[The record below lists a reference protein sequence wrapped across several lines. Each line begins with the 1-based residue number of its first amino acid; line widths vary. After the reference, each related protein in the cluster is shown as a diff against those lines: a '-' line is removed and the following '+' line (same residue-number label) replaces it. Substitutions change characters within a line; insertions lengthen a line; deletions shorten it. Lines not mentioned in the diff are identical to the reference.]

1 MKRVNEPNK
10 YGLIKIDF
18 DGHVKAC
25 FKVENGCIVVLGAMD
40 GYGVPIKI
48 ED

>member
-18 DGHVKAC
+18 DGHVKAG
-25 FKVENGCIVVLGAMD
+25 FKVENGCIVVVGAMN
-40 GYGVPIKI
+40 GYGEPLNI
-48 ED
+48 E

>member
-25 FKVENGCIVVLGAMD
+25 FKVENGCIVVVGAMN
-40 GYGVPIKI
+40 GYGEPLNIW
-48 ED
+48 

>member
-25 FKVENGCIVVLGAMD
+25 FKVENGCIVVVGAMN
-40 GYGVPIKI
+40 GYGEHLNI
-48 ED
+48 E